1 MKELN
6 LVIGEKYTILK
17 PDELI
22 ADRWHGTL
30 KGYHFDK
37 WAQYENCLYLYIQRP
52 RAKRVDEI
60 IISIEKCFIFKGNFK
75 ESYRKEVIK
84 ETEKIEHSLL
94 HRWTYEDLKNNKDLV
109 YFHDFKEEFNV
120 NNDLES
126 FVDLTGEYIMNNNIK
141 PIEAPES
148 DEYISYIKS
157 LLTRYNVNNLK
168 KYIDNLGYRLLQQSF
183 NKAIQ

>member
-6 LVIGEKYTILK
+6 LVIGEKYTVLK
-17 PDELI
+17 SDDLVPS
-22 ADRWHGTL
+22 RYYGTL

-60 IISIEKCFIFKGNFK
+60 IISIEKTFIFKGDFK
-75 ESYRKEVIK
+75 ESHRKEVIK
-84 ETEKIEHSLL
+84 DTETITHSLL
-94 HRWTYEDLKNNKDLV
+94 HRWTYNDLKDNKTLV
-109 YFHDFKEEFNV
+109 YYHDFKEEFNV
-120 NNDLES
+120 NNDLDS

-141 PIEAPES
+141 PIEAPEN
-148 DEYISYIKS
+148 ENYINYIKS
-157 LLTRYNVNNLK
+157 LLTKYNVNNLK
-168 KYIDNLGYRLLQQSF
+168 NYIDKLGYRLLQLSF